1 MQNQSNYWTA
11 WMAGWVAATKT
22 ILAAQ
27 QRALDMLV
35 PPNAPIPPVSSR
47 AAASVLETAADK
59 PAPRRRGRPPK
70 QHTGAEQH
78 TPRKRGRRP
87 KTRAGA

>member
-1 MQNQSNYWTA
+1 
-11 WMAGWVAATKT
+11 MAGWVAATKT
-22 ILAAQ
+22 ILAEQ
-27 QRALDMLV
+27 QRALDMLMLPQ
-35 PPNAPIPPVSSR
+35 PPSQPASSR

-70 QHTGAEQH
+70 HQAGTAQH

-87 KTRAGA
+87 KSERAGS